1 MKKLKE
7 NNFKENIKNKD
18 EFNKIMDSTYLKA
31 TWKAER
37 AAKFGNKEIFNLGG
51 KSYTQNEFAK
61 FLEAQM
67 TFRSPTDVIEI
78 MKGIYKTWVEENVI
92 SFEDALLEKIC

>member
-1 MKKLKE
+1 MVGVARELCFAKAKE

-18 EFNKIMDSTYLKA
+18 DFNKIMDSTYLKA

-51 KSYTQNEFAK
+51 KSYTQNDFAK
-61 FLEAQM
+61 FLD
-67 TFRSPTDVIEI
+67 RVYD
-78 MKGIYKTWVEENVI
+78 
-92 SFEDALLEKIC
+92 LEKER